1 MKISPLVFISCAFY
15 SQYALSFTSP
25 FATKV
30 ATLDS
35 KKTTEKKSVFS
46 LSPPSTK
53 GNKKN
58 VPAKEKTS
66 FNFQSFGVS
75 SPNSK
80 TIVKKNGA
88 VKKPKTIVKK
98 NGAVKKPVKAS
109 AKASSKADVKVSNFP
124 SFGMTKP
131 KVTTTNKKELKK
143 NVKKVAKVPDMK
155 IPEIPNTL
163 KLPELPSFSLEIPS
177 PVGIAGSGMQLL
189 KPLFKA
195 EAKLQAGVLVNVVDV
210 LGAPFRVYPDEIRAA
225 TTKRISSTKPVL
237 YTYGLS
243 PFSGEA
249 KNVLKDYDIEVIQV
263 GPEWFLLGPEKS
275 ELRLALAENSE
286 GYQTSLP
293 HLFVKGESLGGL
305 STGGRNNAGIL
316 GLKNSGELE
325 KLLKKRK

>member
-1 MKISPLVFISCAFY
+1 
-15 SQYALSFTSP
+15 
-25 FATKV
+25 
-30 ATLDS
+30 LDS
-35 KKTTEKKSVFS
+35 KKTEKKSVFS

-80 TIVKKNGA
+80 KIVKKNGA
-88 VKKPKTIVKK
+88 VKKL
-98 NGAVKKPVKAS
+98 

-143 NVKKVAKVPDMK
+143 NVKKVAKVPDVK

-293 HLFVKGESLGGL
+293 RLFVKG
-305 STGGRNNAGIL
+305 
-316 GLKNSGELE
+316 
-325 KLLKKRK
+325 

>member
-88 VKKPKTIVKK
+88 VKKPVK
-98 NGAVKKPVKAS
+98 VS

-263 GPEWFLLGPEKS
+263 GPEWFLLGP
-275 ELRLALAENSE
+275 
-286 GYQTSLP
+286 
-293 HLFVKGESLGGL
+293 
-305 STGGRNNAGIL
+305 
-316 GLKNSGELE
+316 
-325 KLLKKRK
+325 

>member
-80 TIVKKNGA
+80 KIVKKNGA
-88 VKKPKTIVKK
+88 VKKP
-98 NGAVKKPVKAS
+98 AKAS
-109 AKASSKADVKVSNFP
+109 SKASSKADVKVSNFP